1 MEKSTYDKEAEQL
14 FKEATKLAEK
24 SQLDLET
31 IEFLNDE
38 GIKLEDIINSENSTQ
53 AEIDKAT
60 LQFEILCNKIA
71 SELIEADA
79 HEIKANKLEKQL
91 KKLKRNRVL

>member
-14 FKEATKLAEK
+14 FNEAKRLAEK

-31 IEFLNDE
+31 IEFLNNE

-53 AEIDKAT
+53 DEIDEAQKQ
-60 LQFEILCNKIA
+60 LDILCNKIA
-71 SELIEADA
+71 SELIEADE

-91 KKLKRNRVL
+91 KKLKKNRVL

>member
-14 FKEATKLAEK
+14 FNEAKRLAEK

-31 IEFLNDE
+31 IEFLNNE
-38 GIKLEDIINSENSTQ
+38 GVKLEDIINSPNSTQ
-53 AEIDKAT
+53 SQIDEAT
-60 LQFEILCNKIA
+60 LKLEILINKIA
-71 SELIEADA
+71 AELIEADE

-91 KKLKRNRVL
+91 KKLKKNRVL